1 MEFPSRAP
9 EQPSPVPVFTS
20 GVLEPRR
27 RRLVLTAAILASA
40 MGFIDGSITAIAL
53 PAMRATLG
61 ASLAQAQWFANAY
74 LLVLSALVLI
84 GGAFGDRFGLA
95 RVFFA
100 GIALFVAASIV
111 CAAATTPDALI
122 AARALQG
129 LGAAFMVPGSMAI
142 IARVTPPEDR
152 GRALGLWASASAVT
166 TALGPILGGL
176 LLTWGPPDAWRAIF
190 ALNIPIGGLALWL
203 IWRAAGFDRGQPGRP
218 VDLTGAALV
227 TVGLGLTSLALT
239 GAEAGFDR
247 PRILTL
253 TAGLAALAA
262 FVACEVRTRHPMMP
276 PALFRSRTFTA
287 TNLLTFFLYFALTS
301 VTFFL
306 PMTAISAWGIAP
318 IGVTAAFFPF
328 SVLIGALSPFSGRL
342 ADRHGAGPV
351 IASGAALVGIAYAA
365 LAVTAQPGLFWV
377 ATVPAMTLAGLGMAL
392 VVAPLSSAVMAATSD
407 GDGGTASGINN
418 AVARVASLIAVALI
432 GWLAASAYG
441 ITGADMP
448 GFGLPGTAPAHVH
461 ATSRAFALVAGTA
474 AVTALIAAALAATA
488 LRRR

>member
-1 MEFPSRAP
+1 M
-9 EQPSPVPVFTS
+9 PVFTS
-20 GVLEPRR
+20 GVLEPGR

-53 PAMRATLG
+53 PAMRASFG
-61 ASLAQAQWFANAY
+61 ATLAQAQWFASAY

-100 GIALFVAASIV
+100 GIALFVLASVV
-111 CAAATTPDALI
+111 CAVASSPNTMI

-142 IARVTPPEDR
+142 IARVTPPADR

-176 LLTWGPPDAWRAIF
+176 LLTWGPPEAWRAIF
-190 ALNIPIGGLALWL
+190 ALNVPIGGLALWL

-227 TVGLGLTSLALT
+227 TLGLGLTAMALT
-239 GAEAGFDR
+239 GAETGFDR
-247 PRILTL
+247 SRILTL
-253 TAGLAALAA
+253 TAGLGALAGFILWETRA
-262 FVACEVRTRHPMMP
+262 RHPMMP
-276 PALFRSRTFTA
+276 PALFRSRRFTL
-287 TNLLTFFLYFALTS
+287 TNLLTFFLYFALTAVS
-301 VTFFL
+301 FFL

-318 IGVTAAFFPF
+318 IGITAAFFPF

-342 ADRHGAGPV
+342 ADRHGAGPI
-351 IASGAALVGIAYAA
+351 IASGAALVGLAYAA
-365 LAVTAQPGLFWV
+365 LALTAQPGLFWI
-377 ATVPAMTLAGLGMAL
+377 ATVPSMTLAGLGMAL
-392 VVAPLSSAVMAATSD
+392 VVAPLSSAVMAAAGD

-418 AVARVASLIAVALI
+418 AVARMASLLAVAAM
-432 GWLAASAYG
+432 G
-441 ITGADMP
+441 
-448 GFGLPGTAPAHVH
+448 
-461 ATSRAFALVAGTA
+461 
-474 AVTALIAAALAATA
+474 ALAATVYA
-488 LRRR
+488 GMGGTGSFGLTAGTDATRAATSGGFAAVATVASAFAFLSAALALGLRRT